1 MKNMVDRP
9 LSINKESLCSLLKG
23 LIKRADNFLLPMF
36 DVRIIKKESLIFY
49 FMRTVFG
56 FIGIVIGILRL
67 NSLARFYYNTSH

>member
-23 LIKRADNFLLPMF
+23 LIKRADNEFYFLLPMF
-36 DVRIIKKESLIFY
+36 EVRIIKKESLIFY

-67 NSLARFYYNTSH
+67 NSLARFY